1 MTAPRP
7 SRPRPKGVLMIL
19 AALLVGSG
27 VLRLGDSAGQAI
39 ASGSHQTE
47 TVTDVSESPAQCLS
61 EPETEALLSAFQ
73 ERERLVA
80 EREARVEDR
89 LQALRVAE
97 LQIEERLGELR
108 AAEDALAST
117 LSLAS
122 TAAETDLDQLTQ
134 VYQNMKPRDAAA
146 LFEEM
151 SPEFAA
157 GFLGRMRPDAAAA
170 ILAGLEPGTAY
181 SISVVLAGRNA
192 NVPGD

>member
-1 MTAPRP
+1 MTRARP
-7 SRPRPKGVLMIL
+7 ARARPKGVLLIL
-19 AALLVGSG
+19 AVLLAGSG
-27 VLRLGDSAGQAI
+27 LLRLGDSAGQAI
-39 ASGSHQTE
+39 ASGSQETE
-47 TVTDVSESPAQCLS
+47 QSPQLSEGSAQCLTA
-61 EPETEALLSAFQ
+61 EETDALLSAFQ
-73 ERERLVA
+73 SRENLVA

-97 LQIEERLGELR
+97 AQIEERLGELR
-108 AAEDALAST
+108 AAEEALALT
-117 LSLAS
+117 LSLAA

-170 ILAGLEPGTAY
+170 IMAGLEPGTAY

-192 NVPGD
+192 NVPSD